1 MNLFNNLFN
10 NQNFNVNNFVN
21 AKTEESLID
30 VIKKDENLY
39 ELFSNNSYDKVEQNL
54 NSVKQNYLRKEKLL
68 DLERFFPALA
78 YGTSMYVISS
88 WFKESPSES
97 FLENTLSAMGVFS
110 IICYGAL
117 KIKEYVRSCKFDKRR
132 DFLLDEI
139 YDNLQIQNDAKPKE
153 SLQE

>member
-1 MNLFNNLFN
+1 MNLFN

-30 VIKKDENLY
+30 VIKEDKILY
-39 ELFSNNSYDKVEQNL
+39 ELFSNNSYYEVEHNL
-54 NSVKQNYLRKEKLL
+54 NSVKQNYLRKERLL

-78 YGTSMYVISS
+78 YGTSISIISS
-88 WFKESPSES
+88 VFTDSSSSLVK
-97 FLENTLSAMGVFS
+97 NTLATM
-110 IICYGAL
+110 GAL
-117 KIKEYVRSCKFDKRR
+117 SIMGYGIFKLKNYIRSYKFDKRR